1 MATLRKSIEDKLIT
15 DMTALKHDNNTDVCF
30 AVTQA
35 LFVDFPTSLPACQVL
50 PMSPSV
56 EVSGLGYDSRVLGFD
71 ILVYELIE
79 TNTDYTEAKRK
90 LDRLMDIED
99 RILNYLEKIPNN
111 IEYVNGSHLYR
122 LQVQP
127 SSYSY
132 ESSENGLRVYLSIQL
147 NCYVNIDV
155 KSI

>member
-15 DMTALKHDNNTDVCF
+15 DMGSLKHDNNTDACF

-35 LFVDFPTSLPACQVL
+35 LFTDFPTSLPACQVL

-79 TNTDYTEAKRK
+79 TNADYTEAKRK

-99 RILNYLEKIPNN
+99 RVLNYLEKIPNN
-111 IEYVNGSHLYR
+111 IEYVNGSHLYK
-122 LQVQP
+122 LQVMP
-127 SSYSY
+127 SNYSY
-132 ESSENGLRVYLSIQL
+132 EMSENGLRVYLSIQL

>member
-15 DMTALKHDNNTDVCF
+15 DMTALKHDNNTDSCF
-30 AVTQA
+30 AITQA

-50 PMSPSV
+50 PMNPSV

-79 TNTDYTEAKRK
+79 TNADDTEAKRK

-99 RILNYLEKIPNN
+99 RILAYLEKIPNS

-132 ESSENGLRVYLSIQL
+132 ESSENGLRVYLSIQF
-147 NCYVNIDV
+147 NCYINIDV

>member
-1 MATLRKSIEDKLIT
+1 
-15 DMTALKHDNNTDVCF
+15 MTQECL
-30 AVTQA
+30 
-35 LFVDFPTSLPACQVL
+35 
-50 PMSPSV
+50 
-56 EVSGLGYDSRVLGFD
+56 D

-79 TNTDYTEAKRK
+79 TNVDDTEAKRK

-99 RILNYLEKIPNN
+99 RILAYLEKVPNN

-147 NCYVNIDV
+147 NCYINIDV

>member
-15 DMTALKHDNNTDVCF
+15 DMTALKHDNNTDSCF

-79 TNTDYTEAKRK
+79 TNADYAEAKRK

-122 LQVQP
+122 LQIQP